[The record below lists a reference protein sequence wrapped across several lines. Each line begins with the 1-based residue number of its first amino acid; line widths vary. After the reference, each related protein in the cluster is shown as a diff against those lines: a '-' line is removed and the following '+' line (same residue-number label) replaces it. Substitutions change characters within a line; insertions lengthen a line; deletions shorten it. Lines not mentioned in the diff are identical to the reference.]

1 MEKISSLW
9 QTAWVKYFKLVE
21 TSTLTLKILVC
32 VFFTII
38 IGLSGQVRILLPFTP
53 VPITGQVYM
62 VLLSGALMGRG
73 AAFSLLLYLLGGMA
87 GIPWFAAARS
97 GFLFPTFGY
106 LLGFVPA
113 SFIVGFFTEKSS
125 YYRKLT
131 GQISAMSLAIA
142 IIYGCGIT
150 WLSVYL
156 GINWKKAFLM
166 GAAPFIPFDVVKA
179 YLAAWT
185 AYTILPA
192 RK

>member
-1 MEKISSLW
+1 MEKLSYF
-9 QTAWVKYFKLVE
+9 QETAREKYFHLVKNSALE
-21 TSTLTLKILVC
+21 IKILVC

-62 VLLSGALMGRG
+62 VLLSGALMGRW

-125 YYRKLT
+125 YSRKLT
-131 GQISAMSLAIA
+131 GQILVMLLAIA
-142 IIYGCGIT
+142 IIYGSGIT

-156 GINWKKAFLM
+156 GINWEKAFLM
-166 GAAPFIPFDVVKA
+166 GAAPFIPFDMVKA